1 MTSVMFCVGGDG
13 SGMGVSASN
22 GTIFDGVGDTFLAQ
36 VVGPTDESGGVWA
49 LASVV
54 NLLVALLSD

>member
-1 MTSVMFCVGGDG
+1 MFCVGGDG
-13 SGMGVSASN
+13 SGIGVSASDS
-22 GTIFDGVGDTFLAQ
+22 TIFDGVGDTFLSQ

-54 NLLVALLSD
+54 NLLVDLLSD